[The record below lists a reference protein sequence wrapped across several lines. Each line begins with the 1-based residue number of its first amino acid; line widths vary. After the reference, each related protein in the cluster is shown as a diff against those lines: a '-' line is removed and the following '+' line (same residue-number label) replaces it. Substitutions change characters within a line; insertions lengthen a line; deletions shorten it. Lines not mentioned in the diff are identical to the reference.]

1 MIVRN
6 LLPLLATLAAC
17 AGAPRAEHD
26 AVGHVVVLTLTD
38 GAPAAALERD
48 LEVLMDAT
56 PGVLESRVG
65 PRADI
70 AVREGITDTSFQVL
84 LWVGF
89 VDEASFQAYL
99 VSPAHQA
106 LVERYRP
113 HLEALRVFDAWI
125 GR

>member
-1 MIVRN
+1 MNLRN
-6 LLPLLATLAAC
+6 LPLLAVALAAC
-17 AGAPRAEHD
+17 ASPPSAGPD

-38 GAPAAALERD
+38 GAPAADLERD
-48 LEVLMDAT
+48 LEALLDAT
-56 PGVLESRVG
+56 PGVLEARVG

-70 AVREGITDTSFQVL
+70 AVREGVTDTSFHVL
-84 LWVGF
+84 LWVSF

-99 VSPAHQA
+99 VSPAHLA
-106 LVERYRP
+106 LAERYGP